1 MERNFGIKSD
11 GYHYNCMLRE
21 CSDNGLFLLG
31 KRIHNHLIEYNYP
44 QNTILKNN
52 LINMYGKSGCLT
64 QAYDI
69 FDSMKFSERDIIT
82 WTVMISVYGENKR
95 GEEALKLFARMQ
107 ENGITP
113 SEQT

>member
-1 MERNFGIKSD
+1 VQ
-11 GYHYNCMLRE
+11 LP
-21 CSDNGLFLLG
+21 
-31 KRIHNHLIEYNYP
+31 IEYYF
-44 QNTILKNN
+44 KNN

-82 WTVMISVYGENKR
+82 WTAMIPIYGENKR